1 MSPHSETDDESNTCW
16 VYIYLLMWDLYYM
29 TNIMPNSS
37 YIKMPNSLYIT
48 VNSTIISITRYP
60 DTSLVST
67 NNGCQNQQINVI
79 RMELYAFC
87 FR

>member
-16 VYIYLLMWDLYYM
+16 GYIYLLMWDLYYM
-29 TNIMPNSS
+29 TNIMPNS
-37 YIKMPNSLYIT
+37 LYII

>member
-16 VYIYLLMWDLYYM
+16 GYIYLLMWDLYYM
-29 TNIMPNSS
+29 TNIMPNR
-37 YIKMPNSLYIT
+37 LYII
-48 VNSTIISITRYP
+48 VNSTIISIIRYP